1 MLCLGFL
8 TFGDCTGYEIKKSF
22 QERLSLLYNA
32 GYGSIYPS
40 LNKLYEEGLVTWR
53 EEAQT
58 NRPDK
63 KIYSITP
70 EGRACFEEYIQ
81 RTPGEDHFR
90 SEALTTLMFSHLL
103 PKEHVSNVL
112 DQIVATYQEKIQL
125 LSHGCDMKSAVSEQ
139 FLCGF
144 GVKVRE
150 AAIDYINQNRHLLEK
165 CAQDETDVQNDE
177 FI

>member
-8 TFGDCTGYEIKKSF
+8 TFGESTGYEIKKSF

-40 LNKLYEEGLVTWR
+40 LNKLYEDGLVTWR
-53 EEAQT
+53 EEAQSS
-58 NRPDK
+58 RPDK
-63 KIYSITP
+63 KIYAIT
-70 EGRACFEEYIQ
+70 EKGRDCFKTYIQ

-103 PKEHVSNVL
+103 PKDHVSDVL
-112 DQIVATYQEKIQL
+112 DLIVANYQEKIDV
-125 LSHGCDMKSAVSEQ
+125 LSEDCDMKSAASEQ

-144 GVKVRE
+144 GVRVRE
-150 AAIDYINQNRHLLEK
+150 AAIEYINQNRHLLEE
-165 CAQDETDVQNDE
+165 CAKDDTDIQNDE
-177 FI
+177 FA